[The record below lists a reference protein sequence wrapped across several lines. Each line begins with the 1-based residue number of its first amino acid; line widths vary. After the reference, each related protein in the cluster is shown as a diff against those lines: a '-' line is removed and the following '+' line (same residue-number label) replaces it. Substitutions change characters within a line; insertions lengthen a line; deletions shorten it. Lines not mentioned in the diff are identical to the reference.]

1 MPVNTSELA
10 DTAFRSIL
18 DDEQLAYLAERFTPR
33 KYAIGATIVRTG
45 QPVRTMHVIRK
56 GRVLLY
62 TENDRGERVLL
73 RECRDGEQF
82 GEIALLEES
91 PSPFTAMVAEE
102 TQLLNLDRRHFEELL
117 ARYPQIGRE
126 LLKLLS
132 ERLRTAFEALRLQ
145 STTDIDERLNQTES
159 GPMKLARWVSRL
171 VGSWLFFVV
180 FGGILAL
187 WMILG
192 RGISWPIYIPPFDPF
207 PYTLLILMLS
217 TLAAIQA
224 PIILVVVNGLNQQN
238 RLRDK
243 RDFENEARLE
253 MQIANLH
260 AKADE
265 ANRLIEDQLDPE
277 RVARL
282 ETEIA
287 RLRASLEEQRSVFED
302 RLARVSRTISTPG
315 DEIVPATN

>member
-1 MPVNTSELA
+1 
-10 DTAFRSIL
+10 
-18 DDEQLAYLAERFTPR
+18 
-33 KYAIGATIVRTG
+33 
-45 QPVRTMHVIRK
+45 
-56 GRVLLY
+56 
-62 TENDRGERVLL
+62 
-73 RECRDGEQF
+73 
-82 GEIALLEES
+82 
-91 PSPFTAMVAEE
+91 
-102 TQLLNLDRRHFEELL
+102 
-117 ARYPQIGRE
+117 
-126 LLKLLS
+126 
-132 ERLRTAFEALRLQ
+132 
-145 STTDIDERLNQTES
+145 
-159 GPMKLARWVSRL
+159 MKLARWVSRL

>member
-1 MPVNTSELA
+1 
-10 DTAFRSIL
+10 
-18 DDEQLAYLAERFTPR
+18 
-33 KYAIGATIVRTG
+33 
-45 QPVRTMHVIRK
+45 
-56 GRVLLY
+56 
-62 TENDRGERVLL
+62 
-73 RECRDGEQF
+73 
-82 GEIALLEES
+82 
-91 PSPFTAMVAEE
+91 
-102 TQLLNLDRRHFEELL
+102 
-117 ARYPQIGRE
+117 
-126 LLKLLS
+126 
-132 ERLRTAFEALRLQ
+132 
-145 STTDIDERLNQTES
+145 
-159 GPMKLARWVSRL
+159 MKLAHWVSRL

-243 RDFENEARLE
+243 RDFENETRLE

-265 ANRLIEDQLDPE
+265 SNRSIEDQLDPE

>member
-1 MPVNTSELA
+1 MPVKTSELA
-10 DTAFRSIL
+10 DTAFRSVL
-18 DDEQLAYLAERFTPR
+18 DDEQLAHLAERFTPR
-33 KYAIGATIVRTG
+33 TYAIGATIVRTG
-45 QPVRTMHVIRK
+45 QPVRHMHVIRK

-62 TENDRGERVLL
+62 TENDRGERVIL
-73 RECRDGEQF
+73 REYRGGEQF

-91 PSPFTAMVAEE
+91 PSPFTAIVLEE

-117 ARYPQIGRE
+117 ARHPQIGRE

-132 ERLRTAFEALRLQ
+132 KQLRTAFEALRVQ
-145 STTDIDERLNQTES
+145 STTNVDERLKQTES
-159 GPMKLARWVSRL
+159 ESMKLARWVSRL
-171 VGSWLFFVV
+171 AGSWIFFLV
-180 FGGILAL
+180 FGGILTL

-243 RDFENEARLE
+243 RDLENEARLQ
-253 MQIANLH
+253 MQIGSLH

-282 ETEIA
+282 ETEVA
-287 RLRASLEEQRSVFED
+287 QLRASLEEQRSAFEGK
-302 RLARVSRTISTPG
+302 LAELSRTIRTP
-315 DEIVPATN
+315 DEANVPEAD